1 MATQLHKF
9 QIHYTKRKESDS
21 EDNLLYG
28 SFFFFFLMIFLQS
41 QNHRDWNNSG
51 CWEVEG
57 GVNYQEVQEIL
68 GVMEGMC
75 S

>member
-1 MATQLHKF
+1 MDTQLHKF

-28 SFFFFFLMIFLQS
+28 SFFFFLMIFLQS